1 MVCLTAI
8 VIEIEEIAAL
18 LVRVRKSS
26 PYHRWSPA
34 IDGVTVTPLAVLA
47 VSAPA
52 VVVVV
57 AKVVVVAG
65 VVVVVTG
72 VVVVVAAMVVVAA
85 EVVVVAAE
93 VVVVATEVV
102 EVVVADTTVVVE
114 PPTEQANFGG
124 NPGVIVNTQSLTVSC
139 TPETVAPA
147 GTTINGSAPATEVD
161 MSAMVAGYLLLLTKY
176 TFEAVLAASAEAAH
190 DAAEA
195 LPVS

>member
-8 VIEIEEIAAL
+8 VIEIDVIAAL

-26 PYHRWSPA
+26 PYHLWSPA

-47 VSAPA
+47 VNAPA

-57 AKVVVVAG
+57 AE
-65 VVVVVTG
+65 
-72 VVVVVAAMVVVAA
+72 VVVVAAMVVVALMVVVVAEVVVVAA

-93 VVVVATEVV
+93 VV
-102 EVVVADTTVVVE
+102 EVVVADATVVVV
-114 PPTEQANFGG
+114 PTTEQANFGG